1 MAISQTKASRSGK
14 KLTQSYATISIIEF
28 LTDLEKLRVQLV
40 CKKWHTYFVPM
51 TLRTCVTFFTVKP
64 TQYYQFVYEHEGVHF
79 FMGTKLD
86 RPSDLREGLE
96 FPSKYLS
103 AGTTDDYKS
112 LKWRH
117 DGNGRI
123 E

>member
-1 MAISQTKASRSGK
+1 
-14 KLTQSYATISIIEF
+14 
-28 LTDLEKLRVQLV
+28 
-40 CKKWHTYFVPM
+40 M
-51 TLRTCVTFFTVKP
+51 TLRSCLSTFTIKP
-64 TQYYQFVYEHEGVHF
+64 TRFYQFVYEHEGALYY
-79 FMGTKLD
+79 MGSKLD

-103 AGTTDDYKS
+103 AGTTNDYKS
-112 LKWRH
+112 IKWRH